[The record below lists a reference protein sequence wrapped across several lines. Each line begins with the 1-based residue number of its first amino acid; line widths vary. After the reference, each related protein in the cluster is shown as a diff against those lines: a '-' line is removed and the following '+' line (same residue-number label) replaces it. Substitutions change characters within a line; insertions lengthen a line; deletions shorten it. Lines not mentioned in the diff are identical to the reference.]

1 MTPRFQISKTSCWRA
16 HKPLSNSKNVCP
28 QNIVVLI
35 FFHDTELDVKDI
47 KFLFINNFNVY
58 DAKLLVSNKKNIYLI
73 FSK

>member
-1 MTPRFQISKTSCWRA
+1 M
-16 HKPLSNSKNVCP
+16 CP

-58 DAKLLVSNKKNIYLI
+58 DAKLLVSNQKKYLSDFFKI
-73 FSK
+73 SSYRAYQKYKCIVY

>member
-1 MTPRFQISKTSCWRA
+1 M
-16 HKPLSNSKNVCP
+16 CP

-58 DAKLLVSNKKNIYLI
+58 DAKLLVSNQKNIYLI
-73 FSK
+73 FFKIISYRAYQKYKCIVY

>member
-1 MTPRFQISKTSCWRA
+1 M
-16 HKPLSNSKNVCP
+16 CP